1 MGASLI
7 CHACHR
13 TLRNQPVM
21 VGGKPFGPVCG
32 AKARTLPAEDLFGFN
47 PDVFAQERCGA
58 LSVELVQDF
67 AALRQRRMEA
77 LA

>member
-1 MGASLI
+1 VI
-7 CHACHR
+7 CSACGR

-32 AKARTLPAEDLFGFN
+32 AKAAKPIPAEDLFGFN

-58 LSVELVQDF
+58 LSVELVQEF

>member
-47 PDVFAQERCGA
+47 PDVFAQERGA
-58 LSVELVQDF
+58 KLGIELRQEF
-67 AALRQRRMEA
+67 AALRRRRMEA